1 MVNISLLIVLELKTS
16 YEIWFGS
23 LVDYSKESKLRVFNY
38 LVYAHV
44 KEDKLGPKVRKDI
57 FLSYVFGVEEYQ
69 LWCVDLKLPKFITSR
84 DVTFDEYVMLH
95 KKKESFGIDVEID
108 QGTTTHVEFEVEA
121 SKTVQKYA

>member
-23 LVDYSKESKLRVFNY
+23 LVDYSKESKLKVFNY
-38 LVYAHV
+38 LVYTHV
-44 KEDKLGPKVRKDI
+44 KEYKLGPKVRKCI
-57 FLSYVFGVEEYQ
+57 FLSYVYGVEEYQ

-95 KKKESFGIDVEID
+95 KKKKSTGIDVEID
-108 QGTTTHVEFEVEA
+108 QGTTKQVEFEIEA
-121 SKTVQKYA
+121 SKTMQKYA